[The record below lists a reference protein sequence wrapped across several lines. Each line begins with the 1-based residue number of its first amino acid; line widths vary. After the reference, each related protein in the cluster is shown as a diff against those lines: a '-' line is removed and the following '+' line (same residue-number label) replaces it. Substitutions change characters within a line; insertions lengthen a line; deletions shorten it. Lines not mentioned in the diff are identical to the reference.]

1 MTNYI
6 MTYREAFVKR
16 ANTHQ
21 THFEDLVLLGPDGIA
36 EVKDKI
42 EKFLATSAGQ
52 DVGMN
57 TTTKIDGAPA
67 VICYSKF
74 PGYPDNSICLKSFV
88 ANANNVISTE
98 DEIMS
103 KYSDRPSMAEKLV
116 YCLQLAQLIPE
127 GEAWQGDCLF
137 STDDKKVEEI
147 RGKEYITFQPN
158 KIVYA
163 FSEDNPGYED
173 VKRAE
178 FGIAFHTVYKDD
190 GNGGKTQSFR
200 PETDKVP
207 WPSWAYIMS
216 PALNVN
222 KDKFD
227 IDRIKALYK
236 SFVKGAD
243 ELCADPAYKDLVN
256 NEVFMG
262 YWNTFENAS
271 LADKKE
277 TQLNCETVINDLKEY
292 IAEKQTKEFQKKFT
306 TMKTAK
312 GKMSAIDKWAGDV
325 AEIKEIINYSRETI
339 VHLVEVLNTA
349 AEIKMMMW
357 EGFKT
362 SNQDYSTF
370 YKSRSRGI
378 IDANM
383 EGVAMSDADGNIVK
397 IVDRSEFSSA
407 NRDPDIMAGWEHPQ
421 DKLKES
427 YYSSGWSVDD
437 TEDAL
442 EMIIEFAERHHTVAK
457 LNRTRNKEAIVFID
471 GSDFHCT
478 IALGDCV
485 NLQEN
490 INYAYHIF
498 ISGKKLTSRK
508 DWWGFTIKE
517 FEEDFEAFDS
527 VYHFAETGLKE
538 SKDWR
543 FQFKGTDWG
552 VLNEGESTGIQC
564 LSYEAYWKD
573 KPKYIPELKNRIKNG
588 VPLKVSKI
596 KTGGERIEVV
606 IEPTDELLNTE
617 DNKEFMEKLE
627 VEIRKQVI
635 DAKYIE
641 KPRET
646 QGIGSQDITLKTDFQ
661 EAIQA
666 YLFEKYWLNPLQ
678 KDSDYVGT
686 LFAEDF
692 KNRINWEECN
702 SDFERFKADISS
714 TLTQKGY
721 ASSKTWLSFFIAI
734 AKTGSKKIQELY
746 TEGHKLQGA
755 PTAFARGLHSG
766 IDTEVNDF
774 FSRSLFGKPKDRV
787 NKADILLV
795 FGDNP
800 EQTAREYINACLSAK
815 TVEEYS
821 AVCDKGLAEGKVLG
835 LSLKKGNNE
844 VHAELLATTTSI
856 NKDVFGENAATAVW
870 HYGEANP
877 ENTFVSFKKV
887 CNTPDLVGH
896 ITSDFKFEPF
906 SNDKGEQGVSAAFYI
921 PVNEQ
926 YQKDFSDYMKVNIR
940 SGGDTISVEAA
951 LHGKQANLGK
961 LATVLKEI
969 VGEPQYILTKEMS
982 KYEKTVEKINGYLE
996 LFKKIYESET
1006 PDYFIAQLVSSG
1018 GYPLANK
1025 ESGETK
1031 LITAPIIKIS

>member
-103 KYSDRPSMAEKLV
+103 KYGDRPSMAEKLV
-116 YCLQLAQLIPE
+116 YCLQLAKLIPE

-173 VKRAE
+173 VKNAE

-200 PETDKVP
+200 PETDKVL
-207 WPSWAYIMS
+207 WPNWAYIMS

-227 IDRIKALYK
+227 IDRIKALYQ

-243 ELCADPAYKDLVN
+243 ELCADPAYKDLIN
-256 NEVFMG
+256 NEIFMG

-312 GKMSAIDKWAGDV
+312 GKMGAIDKWAGDV

-339 VHLVEVLNTA
+339 VHLVEVLNAA

-362 SNQDYSTF
+362 SNHDYSTF
-370 YKSRSRGI
+370 YKSRSRGV

-383 EGVAMSDADGNIVK
+383 EGVAMSDAEGNIVK

-407 NRDPDIMAGWEHPQ
+407 NRDPDIMAGWEHPGEN
-421 DKLKES
+421 L
-427 YYSSGWSVDD
+427 
-437 TEDAL
+437 TED
-442 EMIIEFAERHHTVAK
+442 
-457 LNRTRNKEAIVFID
+457 
-471 GSDFHCT
+471 
-478 IALGDCV
+478 
-485 NLQEN
+485 
-490 INYAYHIF
+490 
-498 ISGKKLTSRK
+498 KK
-508 DWWGFTIKE
+508 
-517 FEEDFEAFDS
+517 
-527 VYHFAETGLKE
+527 
-538 SKDWR
+538 WR
-543 FQFKGTDWG
+543 FQFKGTDWD
-552 VLNEGESTGIQC
+552 VLNEANGVVSPNDLAGKK
-564 LSYEAYWKD
+564 S
-573 KPKYIPELKNRIKNG
+573 KYIEPLKARIKSG
-588 VPLKVSKI
+588 KPVVVSKI
-596 KTGGERIEVV
+596 KQGGERFEVL
-606 IEPTDELLNTE
+606 IEPTEELMNAE
-617 DNKEFMEKLE
+617 GADFVEKLNI
-627 VEIRKQVI
+627 EIHKQMA

-641 KPRET
+641 KPRDDVMT
-646 QGIGSQDITLKTDFQ
+646 TNLQ
-661 EAIQA
+661 EATQA

-678 KDSDYVGT
+678 KDVDYINT
-686 LFAEDF
+686 LFSEDYRQSIDW
-692 KNRINWEECN
+692 NVCGVE
-702 SDFERFKADISS
+702 FEKFIEDIKKQTSPK
-714 TLTQKGY
+714 TY
-721 ASSKTWLSFFIAI
+721 AKSGTWLQYFIAI
-734 AKTGSKKIQELY
+734 AKEGSKKIQDLY
-746 TEGHKLQGA
+746 AEGHKLQGA
-755 PTAFARGLHSG
+755 PKAFARGLHSS
-766 IDTEVNDF
+766 IDNEVDTF
-774 FSRSLFGKPKDRV
+774 FSKSLFGKPKDRI

-795 FGDNP
+795 FGPNP
-800 EQTAREYINACLSAK
+800 DQTAKKYIDECLGSK
-815 TVEEYS
+815 TPEDYS
-821 AVCDKGLAEGKVLG
+821 AVCDRYLSSGTVLG
-835 LSLKKGNNE
+835 LSLKKGGKE
-844 VHAELLATTTSI
+844 VHAELLADTKNLIATTTSI
-856 NKDVFGENAATAVW
+856 DDVVFGENAATPIW
-870 HYGEANP
+870 YFGEDN
-877 ENTFVSFKKV
+877 EKNTFKSFKKY
-887 CNTPDLVGH
+887 CRKDH
-896 ITSDFKFEPF
+896 IDNNFKFIPYTYEE
-906 SNDKGEQGVSAAFYI
+906 KGETKQGVTASMYI
-921 PVNEQ
+921 QVNEA
-926 YQKDFSDYMKVNIR
+926 YQDRFSKEIKVNVR
-940 SGGDTISVEAA
+940 STGEGVAVEASK
-951 LHGKQANLGK
+951 GGTQQAQLGK
-961 LATVLKEI
+961 WGEILKEE
-969 VGEPQYILTKEMS
+969 VGESSYSYTKDM
-982 KYEKTVEKINGYLE
+982 KDYEKIETRINALLE
-996 LFKKIYESET
+996 SFKRIYDSPKSDLIIGKCVAST
-1006 PDYFIAQLVSSG
+1006 
-1018 GYPLANK
+1018 GYPLANV
-1025 ESGETK
+1025 ESGKVE
-1031 LITAPIIKIS
+1031 LISAPIIKIS

>member
-1 MTNYI
+1 MMTNYI

-103 KYSDRPSMAEKLV
+103 KYGDRPSMAEKLV

-137 STDDKKVEEI
+137 STDDKKVEVI

-200 PETDKVP
+200 PETDKVL
-207 WPSWAYIMS
+207 WPDWAYIMS

-227 IDRIKALYK
+227 IDRIKALYQ

-312 GKMSAIDKWAGDV
+312 GKMGAIDKWAGDV
-325 AEIKEIINYSRETI
+325 AEIKEIINYSREAI
-339 VHLVEVLNTA
+339 VHLVEVLNAA

-427 YYSSGWSVDD
+427 YYSSSWSVDD

-442 EMIIEFAERHHTVAK
+442 EMIREFAEKHHTVAK
-457 LNRTRNKEAIVFID
+457 LNRTRNKEAIVNID
-471 GSDFHCT
+471 GSDFYCT

-490 INYAYHIF
+490 INYDYHIF
-498 ISGKKLTSRK
+498 ISGKKLSSRK

-543 FQFKGTDWG
+543 FQFKGTDRD
-552 VLNEGESTGIQC
+552 VLNEANGLLSSKDLAGEKS
-564 LSYEAYWKD
+564 
-573 KPKYIPELKNRIKNG
+573 KYIEPLKTRIKSG
-588 VPLKVSKI
+588 KPVVVSKI
-596 KTGGERIEVV
+596 QKSDGERFEIL
-606 IEPTDELLNTE
+606 IEPTEELMNAE
-617 DNKEFMEKLE
+617 GADFVEKLNA
-627 VEIRKQVI
+627 EIHKQMI

-641 KPRET
+641 KPRDDVMT
-646 QGIGSQDITLKTDFQ
+646 TNLQ
-661 EAIQA
+661 EATQA

-678 KDSDYVGT
+678 KDVDYINT
-686 LFAEDF
+686 LFSEEYRQSIDWNVCGVEFEKFIEDI
-692 KNRINWEECN
+692 KKQT
-702 SDFERFKADISS
+702 SPK
-714 TLTQKGY
+714 TY
-721 ASSKTWLSFFIAI
+721 ARSGTWLQYFIAI
-734 AKTGSKKIQELY
+734 AKEGSKKIQDLY
-746 TEGHKLQGA
+746 AEGHKLQGA
-755 PTAFARGLHSG
+755 PKAYARGLYSN
-766 IDTEVNDF
+766 IASDVDTF
-774 FSRSLFGKPKDRV
+774 FSKSLFKKPKDRI

-795 FGDNP
+795 FGPNP
-800 EQTAREYINACLSAK
+800 DQTAKEYIDKCLTSK
-815 TVEEYS
+815 TPEDYS
-821 AVCDKGLAEGKVLG
+821 KVCDEALSNGTVLG
-835 LSLKKGNNE
+835 LSLKKGGKE
-844 VHAELLATTTSI
+844 VHAELLADTKNLIATTTSI
-856 NKDVFGENAATAVW
+856 DDVVFGENAATPIW
-870 HYGEANP
+870 YFGEDN
-877 ENTFVSFKKV
+877 ESNTFKSFKKY
-887 CNTPDLVGH
+887 CRKDH
-896 ITSDFKFEPF
+896 IDDNFKFIPYTYKE
-906 SNDKGEQGVSAAFYI
+906 KGEIKQGVTASMYI
-921 PVNEQ
+921 QVNEA
-926 YQKDFSDYMKVNIR
+926 YQDKFSKEIKVNVR
-940 SGGDTISVEAA
+940 STGEGVAVEASK
-951 LHGKQANLGK
+951 GGTQQAQLGK
-961 LATVLKEI
+961 WGEILKEE
-969 VGEPQYILTKEMS
+969 VGESSYSYTKEMTN
-982 KYEKTVEKINGYLE
+982 Y
-996 LFKKIYESET
+996 KKIETRINALLESFKRIYDSPKSDLIICKCVAST
-1006 PDYFIAQLVSSG
+1006 
-1018 GYPLANK
+1018 GYPLANV
-1025 ESGETK
+1025 ESGKVE
-1031 LITAPIIKIS
+1031 LISAPIIKIS

>member
-103 KYSDRPSMAEKLV
+103 KYGDRPSMAEKLV
-116 YCLQLAQLIPE
+116 YCLQLAKLIPE

-173 VKRAE
+173 VKNAE

-200 PETDKVP
+200 PETDKVL
-207 WPSWAYIMS
+207 WPNWAYIMS

-227 IDRIKALYK
+227 IDRIKALYQ

-243 ELCADPAYKDLVN
+243 ELCADPAYKDLIN
-256 NEVFMG
+256 NEIFMG

-312 GKMSAIDKWAGDV
+312 GKMGAIDKWAGDV

-339 VHLVEVLNTA
+339 VHLVEVLNAA

-370 YKSRSRGI
+370 YKSRSRGV

-383 EGVAMSDADGNIVK
+383 EGVAMSDAEGNIVK

-407 NRDPDIMAGWEHPQ
+407 NRDPDIMAGWEHPG
-421 DKLKES
+421 E
-427 YYSSGWSVDD
+427 
-437 TEDAL
+437 
-442 EMIIEFAERHHTVAK
+442 
-457 LNRTRNKEAIVFID
+457 
-471 GSDFHCT
+471 
-478 IALGDCV
+478 
-485 NLQEN
+485 NL
-490 INYAYHIF
+490 
-498 ISGKKLTSRK
+498 T
-508 DWWGFTIKE
+508 
-517 FEEDFEAFDS
+517 
-527 VYHFAETGLKE
+527 E
-538 SKDWR
+538 SKEWR
-543 FQFKGTDWG
+543 FQFKGTDWD
-552 VLNEGESTGIQC
+552 VLNEGGVGK
-564 LSYEAYWKD
+564 LSIDNLNYK
-573 KPKYIPELKNRIKNG
+573 
-588 VPLKVSKI
+588 
-596 KTGGERIEVV
+596 GGEYIGAFKSFISEGKPLNWATAGTGEIKGSIT
-606 IEPTDELLNTE
+606 IEPSEELLNTE
-617 DNKEFMEKLE
+617 DNAEFADKLKAAILAKEPK
-627 VEIRKQVI
+627 
-635 DAKYIE
+635 AKWIE
-641 KPRET
+641 KPKSSS
-646 QGIGSQDITLKTDFQ
+646 GIGSQDVTINTDFQ
-661 EAIQA
+661 EAIQG
-666 YLFEKYWLNPLQ
+666 YLFEHYWESPLQ
-678 KDSDYVGT
+678 TDSDYVDT
-686 LFAEDF
+686 LFSEDF
-692 KNRINWEECN
+692 KNRINWEICTA
-702 SDFERFKADISS
+702 DFDKFKSDIST

-721 ASSKTWLSFFIAI
+721 ASSNSWLSYFIAI
-734 AKTGSKKIQELY
+734 AKTGSAKIQALY
-746 TEGHKLQGA
+746 KEGHKLQGT
-755 PTAFARGLHSG
+755 PKAFARGLHSS
-766 IDTEVNDF
+766 IDAEVNAF
-774 FSRSLFGKPKDRV
+774 FANSLFEKPKDRT

-795 FGDNP
+795 FGPNP
-800 EQTAREYINACLSAK
+800 EHTAKEYIDRCLKAA
-815 TVEEYS
+815 TPEDYS
-821 AVCDKGLAEGKVLG
+821 AICDEALSNGTVLG
-835 LSLKKGNNE
+835 LSLKKGKNE

-856 NKDVFGENAATAVW
+856 NKEVFGEDAATAVMY
-870 HYGEANP
+870 YGEEDP
-877 ENTFVSFKKV
+877 RNTFTSFRKT
-887 CNTPDLVGH
+887 CNTPELMYH
-896 ITSDFKFEPF
+896 IENFKFVPYMSKE
-906 SNDKGEQGVSAAFYI
+906 DQEGLTAQIYL
-921 PVNEQ
+921 PVNEA
-926 YQKDFSDYMKVNIR
+926 YHDEFSNCIKIGIR
-940 SGGDTISVEAA
+940 TNDREKGAVTVEAYKNGA
-951 LHGKQANLGK
+951 KAGLGK
-961 LATVLKEI
+961 WPTVMQEELGVSMPSKSR
-969 VGEPQYILTKEMS
+969 PDMS
-982 KYEKTVEKINGYLE
+982 NYERCVEKINIYLDW
-996 LFKKIYESET
+996 FKMVYDSGKA
-1006 PDYFIAQLVSSG
+1006 DYLIGKFVSSG

>member
-1 MTNYI
+1 

-103 KYSDRPSMAEKLV
+103 KYGDRPSMAEKLV
-116 YCLQLAQLIPE
+116 YCLQLAKLIPE

-137 STDDKKVEEI
+137 SPDDKKVEEI

-173 VKRAE
+173 VKNAE

-200 PETDKVP
+200 PEIDKVL
-207 WPSWAYIMS
+207 WPNWAYIMS

-227 IDRIKALYK
+227 IDRIKALYQ

-243 ELCADPAYKDLVN
+243 ELCADPAYKDLIN
-256 NEVFMG
+256 NEIFMG

-312 GKMSAIDKWAGDV
+312 GKMGAIDKWAGDV

-339 VHLVEVLNTA
+339 IHLVEVLNAA

-362 SNQDYSTF
+362 SNHDYSTF
-370 YKSRSRGI
+370 YKSRTRGV

-383 EGVAMSDADGNIVK
+383 EGVAMSDAEGNIVK

-407 NRDPDIMAGWEHPQ
+407 NRDPDIMAGWEHPG
-421 DKLKES
+421 E
-427 YYSSGWSVDD
+427 
-437 TEDAL
+437 
-442 EMIIEFAERHHTVAK
+442 
-457 LNRTRNKEAIVFID
+457 
-471 GSDFHCT
+471 
-478 IALGDCV
+478 
-485 NLQEN
+485 NL
-490 INYAYHIF
+490 
-498 ISGKKLTSRK
+498 T
-508 DWWGFTIKE
+508 
-517 FEEDFEAFDS
+517 
-527 VYHFAETGLKE
+527 E
-538 SKDWR
+538 SKDWH
-543 FQFKGTDWG
+543 FQFKGTDWD
-552 VLNEGESTGIQC
+552 VLNEGGVGK
-564 LSYEAYWKD
+564 LSIDNLNYK
-573 KPKYIPELKNRIKNG
+573 
-588 VPLKVSKI
+588 
-596 KTGGERIEVV
+596 GGEYIGAFKSFISEGKPLNWATSGTGEIKGSIT
-606 IEPTDELLNTE
+606 IEPSEELLNTE
-617 DNKEFMEKLE
+617 DNAEFADKLKAAILAKEPK
-627 VEIRKQVI
+627 
-635 DAKYIE
+635 AKWIE
-641 KPRET
+641 KPKSSS
-646 QGIGSQDITLKTDFQ
+646 GIGSQDVTINTDFQ
-661 EAIQA
+661 EAIQG
-666 YLFEKYWLNPLQ
+666 YLFEHYWESPLQ
-678 KDSDYVGT
+678 TDSDYVDT
-686 LFAEDF
+686 LFSEDF
-692 KNRINWEECN
+692 KNRINWKICTA
-702 SDFERFKADISS
+702 DFDKFKSDIST

-721 ASSKTWLSFFIAI
+721 ASSNSWLSYFIAI
-734 AKTGSKKIQELY
+734 AKTGSAKIQALY
-746 TEGHKLQGA
+746 KEGHKLQGT
-755 PTAFARGLHSG
+755 PKAFARGLHSS
-766 IDTEVNDF
+766 IDAEVNAF
-774 FSRSLFGKPKDRV
+774 FANSLFEKPKDRT

-795 FGDNP
+795 FGPNP
-800 EQTAREYINACLSAK
+800 EHTAKEYIDRCLKAA
-815 TVEEYS
+815 TPEDYS
-821 AVCDKGLAEGKVLG
+821 AICDEALSNGTVLG
-835 LSLKKGNNE
+835 LSLKKGKNE

-856 NKDVFGENAATAVW
+856 NKEVFGEDAATAVMY
-870 HYGEANP
+870 YGEEDP
-877 ENTFVSFKKV
+877 RNTFTSFRKT
-887 CNTPDLVGH
+887 CNTPELMYH
-896 ITSDFKFEPF
+896 IENFKFVPYMSKE
-906 SNDKGEQGVSAAFYI
+906 DQEGLTAQIYL
-921 PVNEQ
+921 PVNEA
-926 YQKDFSDYMKVNIR
+926 YHDEFSNCIKIGIR
-940 SGGDTISVEAA
+940 TNDREKGAVTVEAYKNGA
-951 LHGKQANLGK
+951 KAGLGK
-961 LATVLKEI
+961 WPTVMQEELGVSMPSKSR
-969 VGEPQYILTKEMS
+969 PDMS
-982 KYEKTVEKINGYLE
+982 NYERCVEKINIYLDW
-996 LFKKIYESET
+996 FKMVYDSGKA
-1006 PDYFIAQLVSSG
+1006 DYLIGKFVSSG

>member
-1 MTNYI
+1 

-36 EVKDKI
+36 EIKDKI

-103 KYSDRPSMAEKLV
+103 KYGDRPSMAEKLV
-116 YCLQLAQLIPE
+116 YCLQLAKLIPE

-173 VKRAE
+173 VKNAE

-190 GNGGKTQSFR
+190 GHGGKTQSFR
-200 PETDKVP
+200 PEIDKVL
-207 WPSWAYIMS
+207 WPNWVYIMS

-227 IDRIKALYK
+227 IDRIKALYQ

-243 ELCADPAYKDLVN
+243 ELCADPAYKDLIN
-256 NEVFMG
+256 NEIFMG

-312 GKMSAIDKWAGDV
+312 GKMGAIDKWAGDV

-339 VHLVEVLNTA
+339 VHLVEVLNAA

-362 SNQDYSTF
+362 SNHDYSTF
-370 YKSRSRGI
+370 YKSRTRGV

-383 EGVAMSDADGNIVK
+383 EGVAMSDAEGNIVK

-407 NRDPDIMAGWEHPQ
+407 NRDPDIMAGWEHPG
-421 DKLKES
+421 E
-427 YYSSGWSVDD
+427 
-437 TEDAL
+437 
-442 EMIIEFAERHHTVAK
+442 
-457 LNRTRNKEAIVFID
+457 
-471 GSDFHCT
+471 
-478 IALGDCV
+478 
-485 NLQEN
+485 NL
-490 INYAYHIF
+490 
-498 ISGKKLTSRK
+498 T
-508 DWWGFTIKE
+508 
-517 FEEDFEAFDS
+517 
-527 VYHFAETGLKE
+527 E
-538 SKDWR
+538 SKEWR
-543 FQFKGTDWG
+543 FQFKGTDWD
-552 VLNEGESTGIQC
+552 VLNEGGVGK
-564 LSYEAYWKD
+564 LSIDNLNYK
-573 KPKYIPELKNRIKNG
+573 
-588 VPLKVSKI
+588 
-596 KTGGERIEVV
+596 GGEYIGAFKSFISEGKPLNWATSGTGEIKGSIT
-606 IEPTDELLNTE
+606 IEPSEELLNTE
-617 DNKEFMEKLE
+617 DNAEFADKLKAAILAKEPK
-627 VEIRKQVI
+627 
-635 DAKYIE
+635 AKWIE
-641 KPRET
+641 KPKSSS
-646 QGIGSQDITLKTDFQ
+646 GIGSQDVTINTDFQ
-661 EAIQA
+661 EAIQG
-666 YLFEKYWLNPLQ
+666 YLFEHYWESPLQ
-678 KDSDYVGT
+678 TDSDYVDT
-686 LFAEDF
+686 LFSEDF
-692 KNRINWEECN
+692 KNRINWEICTA
-702 SDFERFKADISS
+702 DFDKFKSDIST

-721 ASSKTWLSFFIAI
+721 ASSNSWLSYFIAI
-734 AKTGSKKIQELY
+734 AKTGSAKIQALY
-746 TEGHKLQGA
+746 KEGHKLQGA
-755 PTAFARGLHSG
+755 PKAFARGLHSS
-766 IDTEVNDF
+766 IDAEVNAF
-774 FSRSLFGKPKDRV
+774 FANSLFEKPKDRT

-795 FGDNP
+795 FGPNP
-800 EQTAREYINACLSAK
+800 EHTAKEYIDRCLQAS
-815 TVEEYS
+815 TPEDYS
-821 AVCDKGLAEGKVLG
+821 AICDEALSNGTVLG
-835 LSLKKGNNE
+835 LSLKKGKNE

-856 NKDVFGENAATAVW
+856 NKEVFGEDAATAVMY
-870 HYGEANP
+870 YGEEDP
-877 ENTFVSFKKV
+877 RNTFTSFRKT
-887 CNTPDLVGH
+887 CNTPELMYH
-896 ITSDFKFEPF
+896 IENFKFVPYMSKE
-906 SNDKGEQGVSAAFYI
+906 DQEGLTAQIYL
-921 PVNEQ
+921 PVNEA
-926 YQKDFSDYMKVNIR
+926 YHDEFSNCIKIGIR
-940 SGGDTISVEAA
+940 TNDREKGAVTVEAYKNGA
-951 LHGKQANLGK
+951 KAGLGK
-961 LATVLKEI
+961 WPTVMQEELGVSMPSKSR
-969 VGEPQYILTKEMS
+969 PDMS
-982 KYEKTVEKINGYLE
+982 NYERCVEKINIYLDW
-996 LFKKIYESET
+996 FKMVYDSGKA
-1006 PDYFIAQLVSSG
+1006 DYLIGKFVSSG

>member
-1 MTNYI
+1 

-103 KYSDRPSMAEKLV
+103 KYGDRPSMAEKLV
-116 YCLQLAQLIPE
+116 YCLQLAKLIPE

-173 VKRAE
+173 VKNAE

-200 PETDKVP
+200 PETDKVL
-207 WPSWAYIMS
+207 WPNWAYIMS

-227 IDRIKALYK
+227 IDRIKALYQ

-243 ELCADPAYKDLVN
+243 ELCADPAYKDLIN
-256 NEVFMG
+256 NEIFMG

-312 GKMSAIDKWAGDV
+312 GKMGAIDKWAGDV

-339 VHLVEVLNTA
+339 VHLVEVLNAA

-362 SNQDYSTF
+362 SNHDYSTF
-370 YKSRSRGI
+370 YKSRSRGV

-383 EGVAMSDADGNIVK
+383 EGVAMSDAEGNIVK

-407 NRDPDIMAGWEHPQ
+407 NRDPDIMAGWEHP
-421 DKLKES
+421 
-427 YYSSGWSVDD
+427 G
-437 TEDAL
+437 
-442 EMIIEFAERHHTVAK
+442 
-457 LNRTRNKEAIVFID
+457 
-471 GSDFHCT
+471 
-478 IALGDCV
+478 
-485 NLQEN
+485 EN
-490 INYAYHIF
+490 I
-498 ISGKKLTSRK
+498 
-508 DWWGFTIKE
+508 
-517 FEEDFEAFDS
+517 
-527 VYHFAETGLKE
+527 KE

-543 FQFKGTDWG
+543 FQFKGTDWD
-552 VLNEGESTGIQC
+552 VLNESIDYKPEGIQYC
-564 LSYEAYWKD
+564 SYKD
-573 KPKYIPELKNRIKNG
+573 YKGEKTEYIPEFKERIKDG
-588 VPLKVSKI
+588 TPLWVAETKDGARADEI
-596 KTGGERIEVV
+596 V
-606 IEPTDELLNTE
+606 IEDKSIAEIEDDTE
-617 DNKEFMEKLE
+617 FVDAFEAY
-627 VEIRKQVI
+627 IRSKKPKGNWVL
-635 DAKYIE
+635 

-646 QGIGSQDITLKTDFQ
+646 NNMGEKDIKLLPNFQ
-661 EAIQA
+661 EAIQG
-666 YLFEKYWLNPLQ
+666 YLFEHYWLNPLQ
-678 KDSDYVGT
+678 NDSDYINT
-686 LFAEDF
+686 LFSEEF
-692 KNRINWEECN
+692 KNRINWDVCA
-702 SDFERFKADISS
+702 SDFDKFKNDIA
-714 TLTQKGY
+714 TTQITKGGY
-721 ASSKTWLSFFIAI
+721 ATGKAGTWLKYFIAL
-734 AKTGSKKIQELY
+734 AKQGSAKIQALY
-746 TEGHKLQGA
+746 KEGHKLQGA
-755 PTAFARGLHSG
+755 PRAFARGLHCN
-766 IDTEVNDF
+766 IDRKVDAF
-774 FSRSLFGKPKDRV
+774 FSEALFGKPKDRT

-795 FGDNP
+795 FGPDP
-800 EQTAREYINACLSAK
+800 EKTAEEYIDKCLEASR
-815 TVEEYS
+815 TGTPEDYS
-821 AVCDKGLAEGKVLG
+821 EVCDIGLSNGTVLG
-835 LSLKKGNNE
+835 LSLKKGSDV
-844 VHAELLATTTSI
+844 VHADLLATTTSI
-856 NKDVFGENAATAVW
+856 NKDVFGEDAATAIW
-870 HYGEANP
+870 YYGEGNP
-877 ENTFVSFKKV
+877 ENTFYSFKKV
-887 CNTPDLVGH
+887 CETPELMDH

-906 SNDKGEQGVSAAFYI
+906 TYTDSKGEHQGVTASMYI
-921 PVNEQ
+921 PVNPQHSE
-926 YQKDFSDYMKVNIR
+926 DFGKEVKLNIR
-940 SGGDTISVEAA
+940 SGGESLSIEAQVI
-951 LHGKQANLGK
+951 GKQAQLGK
-961 LATVLKEI
+961 WATVIKEEMGDPVYNTKGMDKYTKI
-969 VGEPQYILTKEMS
+969 VTQ
-982 KYEKTVEKINGYLE
+982 INAYLE
-996 LFKKIYESET
+996 LFKKVYENPKS
-1006 PDYFIAQLVSSG
+1006 DLLFAKFASST
-1018 GYPLANK
+1018 GYPLANV
-1025 ESGETK
+1025 ESGETR

>member
-1 MTNYI
+1 

-103 KYSDRPSMAEKLV
+103 KYGDRPSMAEKLV
-116 YCLQLAQLIPE
+116 YCLQLAKLIPE

-173 VKRAE
+173 VKNAE

-200 PETDKVP
+200 PETDKVL
-207 WPSWAYIMS
+207 WPNWAYIMS

-227 IDRIKALYK
+227 IDRIKALYQ

-243 ELCADPAYKDLVN
+243 ELCADPAYKDLIN
-256 NEVFMG
+256 NEIFMG

-312 GKMSAIDKWAGDV
+312 GKMGAIDKWAGDV

-339 VHLVEVLNTA
+339 VHLVEVLNAA

-362 SNQDYSTF
+362 SNHDYSTF
-370 YKSRSRGI
+370 YKSRSRGV

-383 EGVAMSDADGNIVK
+383 EGVAMSDAEGNIVK

-407 NRDPDIMAGWEHPQ
+407 NRDPDIMAGWEHPGEN
-421 DKLKES
+421 L
-427 YYSSGWSVDD
+427 
-437 TEDAL
+437 TED
-442 EMIIEFAERHHTVAK
+442 
-457 LNRTRNKEAIVFID
+457 
-471 GSDFHCT
+471 
-478 IALGDCV
+478 
-485 NLQEN
+485 
-490 INYAYHIF
+490 
-498 ISGKKLTSRK
+498 KK
-508 DWWGFTIKE
+508 
-517 FEEDFEAFDS
+517 
-527 VYHFAETGLKE
+527 
-538 SKDWR
+538 WR
-543 FQFKGTDWG
+543 FQFKGTDWD
-552 VLNEGESTGIQC
+552 VLNEGGVGK
-564 LSYEAYWKD
+564 LSIDNLNYK
-573 KPKYIPELKNRIKNG
+573 
-588 VPLKVSKI
+588 
-596 KTGGERIEVV
+596 GGEYIGAFKSFISEGKPLNWATAGTGEIKGSIT
-606 IEPTDELLNTE
+606 IEPSEELLNTE
-617 DNKEFMEKLE
+617 DNAEFADKLKAAILAKEPK
-627 VEIRKQVI
+627 
-635 DAKYIE
+635 AKWIE
-641 KPRET
+641 KPKSSS
-646 QGIGSQDITLKTDFQ
+646 GIGSQDVTINTDFQ
-661 EAIQA
+661 EAIQG
-666 YLFEKYWLNPLQ
+666 YLFEHYWESPLQ
-678 KDSDYVGT
+678 TDSDYVDT
-686 LFAEDF
+686 LFSEDF
-692 KNRINWEECN
+692 KNRINWEICTA
-702 SDFERFKADISS
+702 DFDKFKSDIST

-721 ASSKTWLSFFIAI
+721 ASSNSWLSYFIAI
-734 AKTGSKKIQELY
+734 AKTGSAKIQALY
-746 TEGHKLQGA
+746 KEGHKLQGT
-755 PTAFARGLHSG
+755 PKAFARGLHSS
-766 IDTEVNDF
+766 IDAEVNAF
-774 FSRSLFGKPKDRV
+774 FANSLFEKPKDRT

-795 FGDNP
+795 FGPNP
-800 EQTAREYINACLSAK
+800 EHTAKEYIDRCLKAS
-815 TVEEYS
+815 TPEDYS
-821 AVCDKGLAEGKVLG
+821 AICDEALSNGTVLG
-835 LSLKKGNNE
+835 LSLKKGKNE

-856 NKDVFGENAATAVW
+856 NKEVFGEDAATAVMY
-870 HYGEANP
+870 YGEEDP
-877 ENTFVSFKKV
+877 RNTFTSFRKT
-887 CNTPDLVGH
+887 CNTPELMYH
-896 ITSDFKFEPF
+896 IENFKFVPYMSKE
-906 SNDKGEQGVSAAFYI
+906 DQEGLTAQIYL
-921 PVNEQ
+921 PVNEA
-926 YQKDFSDYMKVNIR
+926 YHDEFSNCIKIGIR
-940 SGGDTISVEAA
+940 TNDREKGAVTVEAYKNGA
-951 LHGKQANLGK
+951 KAGLGK
-961 LATVLKEI
+961 WPTVMQEELGVSMPSKSR
-969 VGEPQYILTKEMS
+969 PDMS
-982 KYEKTVEKINGYLE
+982 NYERCVEKINIYLDW
-996 LFKKIYESET
+996 FKMVYDSGKA
-1006 PDYFIAQLVSSG
+1006 DYLIGKFVSSG

>member
-1 MTNYI
+1 

-103 KYSDRPSMAEKLV
+103 KYGDRPSMAEKLV
-116 YCLQLAQLIPE
+116 YCLQLAKLIPE

-173 VKRAE
+173 VKNAE

-200 PETDKVP
+200 PETDKVL
-207 WPSWAYIMS
+207 WPNWAYIMS

-227 IDRIKALYK
+227 IDRIKALYQ

-243 ELCADPAYKDLVN
+243 ELCADPAYKDLIN
-256 NEVFMG
+256 NEIFMG

-312 GKMSAIDKWAGDV
+312 GKMGAIDKWAGDV

-339 VHLVEVLNTA
+339 VHLVEVLNAA

-370 YKSRSRGI
+370 YKSRSRGV

-383 EGVAMSDADGNIVK
+383 EGVAMSDAEGNIVK

-407 NRDPDIMAGWEHPQ
+407 NRDPDIMAGWEHPG
-421 DKLKES
+421 E
-427 YYSSGWSVDD
+427 
-437 TEDAL
+437 
-442 EMIIEFAERHHTVAK
+442 
-457 LNRTRNKEAIVFID
+457 
-471 GSDFHCT
+471 
-478 IALGDCV
+478 
-485 NLQEN
+485 NL
-490 INYAYHIF
+490 
-498 ISGKKLTSRK
+498 T
-508 DWWGFTIKE
+508 
-517 FEEDFEAFDS
+517 
-527 VYHFAETGLKE
+527 E
-538 SKDWR
+538 SKEWR
-543 FQFKGTDWG
+543 FQFKGTDWD
-552 VLNEGESTGIQC
+552 VLNEGGVGK
-564 LSYEAYWKD
+564 LSIDNLNYK
-573 KPKYIPELKNRIKNG
+573 
-588 VPLKVSKI
+588 
-596 KTGGERIEVV
+596 GGEYIGAFKSFISEGKPLNWATAGTGEIKGSIT
-606 IEPTDELLNTE
+606 IEPSEELLNTE
-617 DNKEFMEKLE
+617 DNAEFADKLKAAILAKEPK
-627 VEIRKQVI
+627 
-635 DAKYIE
+635 AKWIE
-641 KPRET
+641 KPKSSS
-646 QGIGSQDITLKTDFQ
+646 GIGSQDVTINTDFQ
-661 EAIQA
+661 EAIQG
-666 YLFEKYWLNPLQ
+666 YLFEHYWESPLQ
-678 KDSDYVGT
+678 TDSDYVDT
-686 LFAEDF
+686 LFSEDF
-692 KNRINWEECN
+692 KNRINWEICTA
-702 SDFERFKADISS
+702 DFDKFKSDIST

-721 ASSKTWLSFFIAI
+721 ASSNSWLSYFIAI
-734 AKTGSKKIQELY
+734 AKTGSAKIQALY
-746 TEGHKLQGA
+746 KEGHKLQGT
-755 PTAFARGLHSG
+755 PKAFARGLHSS
-766 IDTEVNDF
+766 IDAEVNAF
-774 FSRSLFGKPKDRV
+774 FANSLFEKPKDRT

-795 FGDNP
+795 FGPNP
-800 EQTAREYINACLSAK
+800 EHTAKEYIDRCLKAA
-815 TVEEYS
+815 TPEDYS
-821 AVCDKGLAEGKVLG
+821 AICDEALSNGTVLG
-835 LSLKKGNNE
+835 LSLKKGKNE

-856 NKDVFGENAATAVW
+856 NKEVFGEDAATAVMY
-870 HYGEANP
+870 YGEEDP
-877 ENTFVSFKKV
+877 RNTFTSFRKT
-887 CNTPDLVGH
+887 CNTPELMYH
-896 ITSDFKFEPF
+896 IENFKFVPYMSKE
-906 SNDKGEQGVSAAFYI
+906 DQEGLTAQIYL
-921 PVNEQ
+921 PVNEA
-926 YQKDFSDYMKVNIR
+926 YHDEFSNCIKIGIR
-940 SGGDTISVEAA
+940 TNDREKGAVTVEAYKNGA
-951 LHGKQANLGK
+951 KAGLGK
-961 LATVLKEI
+961 WPTVMQEELGVSMPSKSR
-969 VGEPQYILTKEMS
+969 PDMS
-982 KYEKTVEKINGYLE
+982 NYERCVEKINIYLDW
-996 LFKKIYESET
+996 FKMVYDSGKA
-1006 PDYFIAQLVSSG
+1006 DYLIGKFVSSG

>member
-1 MTNYI
+1 MTKYI

-103 KYSDRPSMAEKLV
+103 KYGDRPSMAEKLV
-116 YCLQLAQLIPE
+116 YCLQLAKLIPE

-227 IDRIKALYK
+227 IERIKALYE

-243 ELCADPAYKDLVN
+243 ELCADPAYKDLIN

-292 IAEKQTKEFQKKFT
+292 VAEKQTKEFQKKFT

-312 GKMSAIDKWAGDV
+312 GKMGAIDKWAGDV

-339 VHLVEVLNTA
+339 VHLVEVLNAA

-362 SNQDYSTF
+362 SNHDYSTF

-407 NRDPDIMAGWEHPQ
+407 NRDPDIMAGWEHP
-421 DKLKES
+421 
-427 YYSSGWSVDD
+427 G
-437 TEDAL
+437 
-442 EMIIEFAERHHTVAK
+442 
-457 LNRTRNKEAIVFID
+457 
-471 GSDFHCT
+471 
-478 IALGDCV
+478 
-485 NLQEN
+485 EN
-490 INYAYHIF
+490 IKE
-498 ISGKKLTSRK
+498 GK
-508 DWWGFTIKE
+508 E
-517 FEEDFEAFDS
+517 
-527 VYHFAETGLKE
+527 
-538 SKDWR
+538 WR
-543 FQFKGTDWG
+543 FQFKGTDWD
-552 VLNEGESTGIQC
+552 VLNEGTDYKPAGVDYASIQD
-564 LSYEAYWKD
+564 YKD
-573 KPKYIPELKNRIKNG
+573 KKHYTPTLRQMVADGKSFWVAKTKAGSDADEITIDDKEIANIPDDNEFLDNFEKCILAKKPNG
-588 VPLKVSKI
+588 KWIL
-596 KTGGERIEVV
+596 
-606 IEPTDELLNTE
+606 
-617 DNKEFMEKLE
+617 
-627 VEIRKQVI
+627 
-635 DAKYIE
+635 
-641 KPRET
+641 KPRDPNGE
-646 QGIGSQDITLKTDFQ
+646 GSQDIKLLPDFQ
-661 EAIQA
+661 EAIQG
-666 YLFEKYWLNPLQ
+666 YLFETYWLNPLQ
-678 KDSDYVGT
+678 KDAEYVDT
-686 LFAEDF
+686 LFSEDF
-692 KNRINWEECN
+692 KNRVNWEKCAT
-702 SDFERFKADISS
+702 DYDTFKSNISS
-714 TLTQKGY
+714 TLTNKGY
-721 ASSKTWLSFFIAI
+721 ASSGSWLKYFIAI
-734 AKTGSKKIQELY
+734 AKEGSSKIQALY
-746 TEGHKLQGA
+746 NEGYKLKGA
-755 PTAFARGLHSG
+755 PKAFARGLHSN
-766 IDTEVNDF
+766 IDNEVEAF
-774 FSRSLFGKPKDRV
+774 FSKALFEKPKDRT

-795 FGDNP
+795 FSDNP
-800 EQTAREYINACLSAK
+800 EATAK
-815 TVEEYS
+815 TYIDSCLNAKTPEEYS
-821 AVCDKGLAEGKVLG
+821 KVCDEALSNGTVLG
-835 LSLKKGNNE
+835 LSLKKGVNNI
-844 VHAELLATTTSI
+844 HAELLAATTSI
-856 NKDVFGENAATAVW
+856 NKDVFGDNAATAVW
-870 HYGEANP
+870 YYGEANP
-877 ENTFVSFKKV
+877 ENTFMSFKKV
-887 CNTPDLVGH
+887 CETPEFRSH
-896 ITSDFKFEPF
+896 ITSDFKFEPYI
-906 SNDKGEQGVSAAFYI
+906 NEKTGEQGVSAAYYI
-921 PVNEQ
+921 PVNEPHFDEFGEMI
-926 YQKDFSDYMKVNIR
+926 KLNIR
-940 SGGDTISVEAA
+940 SGGESLAIEASKYGGTVNA
-951 LHGKQANLGK
+951 QLGK
-961 LATVLKEI
+961 WATVIQEEMGKP
-969 VGEPQYILTKEMS
+969 VYNTKGMD
-982 KYEKTVEKINGYLE
+982 KYNKTITQINAYLE
-996 LFKKIYESET
+996 LFKKVYDNPKS
-1006 PDYFIAQLVSSG
+1006 DLLIAKFASSA

>member
-1 MTNYI
+1 

-36 EVKDKI
+36 EIKDKI

-103 KYSDRPSMAEKLV
+103 KYGDRPSMAEKLV
-116 YCLQLAQLIPE
+116 YCLQLAKLIPE

-173 VKRAE
+173 VKNAE

-200 PETDKVP
+200 PEIDKVL
-207 WPSWAYIMS
+207 WPNWAYIMS

-227 IDRIKALYK
+227 IDRIKALYQ

-243 ELCADPAYKDLVN
+243 ELCADPAYKDLIN
-256 NEVFMG
+256 NEIFMG

-312 GKMSAIDKWAGDV
+312 GKMGAIDKWAGDV

-339 VHLVEVLNTA
+339 VHLVEVLNAA
-349 AEIKMMMW
+349 AEIKMTMW

-362 SNQDYSTF
+362 SNHDYSTF
-370 YKSRSRGI
+370 YKSRTHGV

-383 EGVAMSDADGNIVK
+383 EGVAMSDAEGNIVK

-407 NRDPDIMAGWEHPQ
+407 NRDPDIMAGWEHP
-421 DKLKES
+421 
-427 YYSSGWSVDD
+427 G
-437 TEDAL
+437 
-442 EMIIEFAERHHTVAK
+442 
-457 LNRTRNKEAIVFID
+457 
-471 GSDFHCT
+471 
-478 IALGDCV
+478 
-485 NLQEN
+485 EN
-490 INYAYHIF
+490 I
-498 ISGKKLTSRK
+498 
-508 DWWGFTIKE
+508 
-517 FEEDFEAFDS
+517 
-527 VYHFAETGLKE
+527 KE

-543 FQFKGTDWG
+543 FQFKGIDWD
-552 VLNEGESTGIQC
+552 VLNEGGVGK
-564 LSYEAYWKD
+564 LSIDNLNYK
-573 KPKYIPELKNRIKNG
+573 
-588 VPLKVSKI
+588 
-596 KTGGERIEVV
+596 GGEYIGAFKSFISEGKPLNWATAGTGEIKGSIT
-606 IEPTDELLNTE
+606 IEPSEELLNTE
-617 DNKEFMEKLE
+617 DNAEFADKLKAAILAKEPK
-627 VEIRKQVI
+627 
-635 DAKYIE
+635 AKWIE
-641 KPRET
+641 KPKSSS
-646 QGIGSQDITLKTDFQ
+646 GIGSQDVTINTDFQ
-661 EAIQA
+661 EAIQG
-666 YLFEKYWLNPLQ
+666 YLFEHYWESPLQ
-678 KDSDYVGT
+678 TDSDYVDT
-686 LFAEDF
+686 LFSEDF
-692 KNRINWEECN
+692 KNRINWEICTA
-702 SDFERFKADISS
+702 DFEKFKSDIST

-721 ASSKTWLSFFIAI
+721 ASSNSWLSYFIAI
-734 AKTGSKKIQELY
+734 AKTGSAKIQALY
-746 TEGHKLQGA
+746 KEGHKLQGT
-755 PTAFARGLHSG
+755 PKAFARGLHSS
-766 IDTEVNDF
+766 IDAEVNAF
-774 FSRSLFGKPKDRV
+774 FANSLFEKPKDRT

-795 FGDNP
+795 FGPNP
-800 EQTAREYINACLSAK
+800 EHTAKEYIDRCLKAS
-815 TVEEYS
+815 TPEDYS
-821 AVCDKGLAEGKVLG
+821 AICDEALSNGTVLG
-835 LSLKKGNNE
+835 LSLKKGKNE

-856 NKDVFGENAATAVW
+856 NKEVFGEDAATAVMY
-870 HYGEANP
+870 YGEEDP
-877 ENTFVSFKKV
+877 RNTFTSFRKT
-887 CNTPDLVGH
+887 CNTPELMYH
-896 ITSDFKFEPF
+896 IENFKFVPYMSKE
-906 SNDKGEQGVSAAFYI
+906 DQEGLTAQIYL
-921 PVNEQ
+921 PVNEA
-926 YQKDFSDYMKVNIR
+926 YHDEFSNCIKIGIR
-940 SGGDTISVEAA
+940 TNDREKGAVTVEAYKNGA
-951 LHGKQANLGK
+951 KAGLGK
-961 LATVLKEI
+961 WPTVMQEELGVSMPSKSR
-969 VGEPQYILTKEMS
+969 PDMS
-982 KYEKTVEKINGYLE
+982 NYERCVEKINIYLDW
-996 LFKKIYESET
+996 FKMVYDSGKA
-1006 PDYFIAQLVSSG
+1006 DYLIGKFVSSG

>member
-1 MTNYI
+1 

-103 KYSDRPSMAEKLV
+103 KYGDRPSMAEKLV
-116 YCLQLAQLIPE
+116 YCLQLAKLIPE

-173 VKRAE
+173 VKNAE

-200 PETDKVP
+200 PETDKVL
-207 WPSWAYIMS
+207 WPNWAYIMS

-227 IDRIKALYK
+227 IDRIKALYQ

-243 ELCADPAYKDLVN
+243 ELCADPAYKDLIN
-256 NEVFMG
+256 NEIFMG

-312 GKMSAIDKWAGDV
+312 GKMGAIDKWAGDV

-339 VHLVEVLNTA
+339 VHLVEVLNAA

-362 SNQDYSTF
+362 SNHDYSTF
-370 YKSRSRGI
+370 YKSRSRGV

-383 EGVAMSDADGNIVK
+383 EGVAMSDAEGNIVK

-407 NRDPDIMAGWEHPQ
+407 NRDPDIMAGWEHPG
-421 DKLKES
+421 E
-427 YYSSGWSVDD
+427 
-437 TEDAL
+437 
-442 EMIIEFAERHHTVAK
+442 
-457 LNRTRNKEAIVFID
+457 
-471 GSDFHCT
+471 
-478 IALGDCV
+478 
-485 NLQEN
+485 NL
-490 INYAYHIF
+490 
-498 ISGKKLTSRK
+498 T
-508 DWWGFTIKE
+508 
-517 FEEDFEAFDS
+517 
-527 VYHFAETGLKE
+527 E
-538 SKDWR
+538 SKNWR
-543 FQFKGTDWG
+543 FQFKGTDWD
-552 VLNEGESTGIQC
+552 VLNEDQVGRMKITSLATYGNGKYIEPLKQLIKDGKAVLASPVDQNPRYTEINIAPDDEILDIEDNDEFVAAFEAKVLQQAPDSKYIQKPRESTG
-564 LSYEAYWKD
+564 E
-573 KPKYIPELKNRIKNG
+573 
-588 VPLKVSKI
+588 
-596 KTGGERIEVV
+596 
-606 IEPTDELLNTE
+606 
-617 DNKEFMEKLE
+617 
-627 VEIRKQVI
+627 
-635 DAKYIE
+635 
-641 KPRET
+641 
-646 QGIGSQDITLKTDFQ
+646 GSQDIRIVTDLQ
-661 EAIQA
+661 EAIQG

-678 KDSDYVGT
+678 NDSDYINT
-686 LFAEDF
+686 LFSEDF
-692 KNRINWEECN
+692 KNRINWETCN
-702 SDFERFKADISS
+702 SDFEKFKNDIS
-714 TLTQKGY
+714 TTQITKGGY
-721 ASSKTWLSFFIAI
+721 ATGKAGTWLKYFIAI
-734 AKTGSKKIQELY
+734 AKQGSAKIQALY
-746 TEGHKLQGA
+746 KEGHKLQGA
-755 PTAFARGLHSG
+755 PKAFARGLHSN
-766 IDTEVNDF
+766 IDGEVKKF
-774 FSRSLFGKPKDRV
+774 FAENIQGLPKDRV

-795 FGDNP
+795 FGPNP
-800 EQTAREYINACLSAK
+800 EQTAANYINECLKAAE
-815 TVEEYS
+815 TGTIEDYCR
-821 AVCDKGLAEGKVLG
+821 VCDEALSNGTVLG
-835 LSLKKGNNE
+835 LSLKKGKDD
-844 VHAELLATTTSI
+844 VHAELLAVTTSI
-856 NKDVFGENAATAVW
+856 NKDVFGEDAATAIW
-870 HYGEANP
+870 YYGEGDP
-877 ENTFVSFKKV
+877 QNTFYSFKKT
-887 CNTPDLVGH
+887 CQTPEFMMH
-896 ITSDFKFEPF
+896 IEPAPSFKFEEF
-906 SNDKGEQGVSAAFYI
+906 VSQAGKSKGEMGVSAKLRI
-921 PVNEQ
+921 CVNEP
-926 YQKDFSDYMKVNIR
+926 YQEDFSEYCDVNIR
-940 SGGDTISVEAA
+940 SSSIEKKQVTVEPYKAHQNA
-951 LHGKQANLGK
+951 GLGK
-961 LATVLKEI
+961 W
-969 VGEPQYILTKEMS
+969 
-982 KYEKTVEKINGYLE
+982 KTVMAEELGEATYEVTKDMSNYRQVVAKINAYLQQ
-996 LFKKIYESET
+996 FKQVYES
-1006 PDYFIAQLVSSG
+1006 PKSDLIIAKFFSSN
-1018 GYPLANK
+1018 GYPLANV
-1025 ESGETK
+1025 ESGETR

>member
-1 MTNYI
+1 

-103 KYSDRPSMAEKLV
+103 KYGDRPSMAEKLV
-116 YCLQLAQLIPE
+116 YCLQLAKLIPE

-173 VKRAE
+173 VKNAE

-200 PETDKVP
+200 PETDKVL
-207 WPSWAYIMS
+207 WPNWAYIMS

-227 IDRIKALYK
+227 IDRIKALYQ

-243 ELCADPAYKDLVN
+243 ELCADPAYKDLIN

-312 GKMSAIDKWAGDV
+312 GKMGAIDKWAGDV

-339 VHLVEVLNTA
+339 VHLVEVLNAA

-362 SNQDYSTF
+362 SNHDYSTF
-370 YKSRSRGI
+370 YKSRTRGV

-383 EGVAMSDADGNIVK
+383 EGVAMSDAEGNIVK

-407 NRDPDIMAGWEHPQ
+407 NRDPDIMAGWEHP
-421 DKLKES
+421 
-427 YYSSGWSVDD
+427 G
-437 TEDAL
+437 
-442 EMIIEFAERHHTVAK
+442 
-457 LNRTRNKEAIVFID
+457 
-471 GSDFHCT
+471 
-478 IALGDCV
+478 
-485 NLQEN
+485 EN
-490 INYAYHIF
+490 I
-498 ISGKKLTSRK
+498 
-508 DWWGFTIKE
+508 
-517 FEEDFEAFDS
+517 
-527 VYHFAETGLKE
+527 KE
-538 SKDWR
+538 SKDWH
-543 FQFKGTDWG
+543 FQFKGTDWD
-552 VLNEGESTGIQC
+552 VLNEGGVGK
-564 LSYEAYWKD
+564 LSIDNLNYK
-573 KPKYIPELKNRIKNG
+573 
-588 VPLKVSKI
+588 
-596 KTGGERIEVV
+596 GGEYIGAFKSFISEGKPLNWATAGTGEIKGSIT
-606 IEPTDELLNTE
+606 IEPSEELLNTE
-617 DNKEFMEKLE
+617 DNAEFADKLKTAILAKEPK
-627 VEIRKQVI
+627 
-635 DAKYIE
+635 AKWIE
-641 KPRET
+641 KPKSSS
-646 QGIGSQDITLKTDFQ
+646 GIGSQDVTINTDFQ
-661 EAIQA
+661 EAIQG
-666 YLFEKYWLNPLQ
+666 YLFEHYWESPLQ
-678 KDSDYVGT
+678 TDSDYVDT
-686 LFAEDF
+686 LFSEDF
-692 KNRINWEECN
+692 KNRLNWEICTA
-702 SDFERFKADISS
+702 DFDKFKSDIST

-721 ASSKTWLSFFIAI
+721 ASSNSWLSYFIAI
-734 AKTGSKKIQELY
+734 AKTGSAKIQALY
-746 TEGHKLQGA
+746 KEGHKLQGA
-755 PTAFARGLHSG
+755 PKAFARGLHSS
-766 IDTEVNDF
+766 IDAEVNAF
-774 FSRSLFGKPKDRV
+774 FANSLFEKPKDRT

-795 FGDNP
+795 FGPNP
-800 EQTAREYINACLSAK
+800 EHTAKEYIDRCLNAS
-815 TVEEYS
+815 TPEDYS
-821 AVCDKGLAEGKVLG
+821 AVCDEALSNGTVLG
-835 LSLKKGNNE
+835 LSLKKGKNE

-856 NKDVFGENAATAVW
+856 NKEVFGEDAATAVMY
-870 HYGEANP
+870 YGEEDP
-877 ENTFVSFKKV
+877 RNTFTSFRKA
-887 CNTPDLVGH
+887 CNTPELMYH
-896 ITSDFKFEPF
+896 IENFKFVPYMSKE
-906 SNDKGEQGVSAAFYI
+906 DQEGLTAQIYL
-921 PVNEQ
+921 PVNEA
-926 YQKDFSDYMKVNIR
+926 YHEDFSNCIKIGIR
-940 SGGDTISVEAA
+940 TNDREKGAVTVEAYKNGA
-951 LHGKQANLGK
+951 KAGLGK
-961 LATVLKEI
+961 WPTVMQEELGVSMPSKSR
-969 VGEPQYILTKEMS
+969 PDMS
-982 KYEKTVEKINGYLE
+982 NYERCVEKINIYLDW
-996 LFKKIYESET
+996 FKMVYDSGKA
-1006 PDYFIAQLVSSG
+1006 DYLIGKFVSSG

>member
-1 MTNYI
+1 

-103 KYSDRPSMAEKLV
+103 KYGDRPSMAEKLV

-137 STDDKKVEEI
+137 STDDKRVEEI

-173 VKRAE
+173 VKNAE

-200 PETDKVP
+200 PETDKVL
-207 WPSWAYIMS
+207 WPNWAYIMS

-227 IDRIKALYK
+227 IDRIKALYQ

-243 ELCADPAYKDLVN
+243 ELCADPAYKDLIN
-256 NEVFMG
+256 NEIFMS

-312 GKMSAIDKWAGDV
+312 GKMGAIDKWAGDV

-339 VHLVEVLNTA
+339 VHLVEVLNAA

-407 NRDPDIMAGWEHPQ
+407 NRDPDIMAGWEHPGESI
-421 DKLKES
+421 KES
-427 YYSSGWSVDD
+427 ILATKDNYKPSGVDYLD
-437 TEDAL
+437 IAGYKKKKHYTPDIRAMVAEGKPFWVASIKKGDRAAQVTIEDKSIAD
-442 EMIIEFAERHHTVAK
+442 IDDDNEFLDAFE
-457 LNRTRNKEAIVFID
+457 KEILKQYPV
-471 GSDFHCT
+471 
-478 IALGDCV
+478 
-485 NLQEN
+485 
-490 INYAYHIF
+490 
-498 ISGKKLTSRK
+498 GKWIL
-508 DWWGFTIKE
+508 
-517 FEEDFEAFDS
+517 
-527 VYHFAETGLKE
+527 
-538 SKDWR
+538 
-543 FQFKGTDWG
+543 
-552 VLNEGESTGIQC
+552 
-564 LSYEAYWKD
+564 
-573 KPKYIPELKNRIKNG
+573 
-588 VPLKVSKI
+588 
-596 KTGGERIEVV
+596 
-606 IEPTDELLNTE
+606 
-617 DNKEFMEKLE
+617 
-627 VEIRKQVI
+627 
-635 DAKYIE
+635 
-641 KPRET
+641 KPREPNES
-646 QGIGSQDITLKTDFQ
+646 GEKDVKLLTDFQ
-661 EAIQA
+661 EAIQG
-666 YLFEKYWLNPLQ
+666 YLFEHYWLNPLQ
-678 KDSDYVGT
+678 NDSDYINT
-686 LFAEDF
+686 LFSEEF
-692 KNRINWEECN
+692 NSRINWEVCH
-702 SDFERFKADISS
+702 SDFEKFKNDIA
-714 TLTQKGY
+714 TTQITKGGY
-721 ASSKTWLSFFIAI
+721 ATGRAGTWLKYFIALAKQGSSK
-734 AKTGSKKIQELY
+734 IQALY
-746 TEGHKLQGA
+746 KEGHKLQGA
-755 PTAFARGLHSG
+755 PKAFARGLHCG
-766 IDTEVNDF
+766 IEKEVNDF
-774 FSRSLFGKPKDRV
+774 FSKAIFGKPKDRT

-795 FGDNP
+795 FGPNP
-800 EQTAREYINACLSAK
+800 EQIAKEYIDKCLSSE
-815 TVEEYS
+815 TPEQYS
-821 AVCDKGLAEGKVLG
+821 EVCDVSLSNGTVLG
-835 LSLKKGNNE
+835 LSLKKGGDI
-844 VHAELLATTTSI
+844 VHADLLATTTSI
-856 NKDVFGENAATAVW
+856 NKDVFGEDAATAIW
-870 HYGEANP
+870 YYGEDNP
-877 ENTFVSFKKV
+877 ENTFYSFKKV
-887 CNTPDLVGH
+887 CETPELMDH

-906 SNDKGEQGVSAAFYI
+906 SYTDKDGEHQGVTASIFI
-921 PVNEQ
+921 PVNPQ
-926 YQKDFSDYMKVNIR
+926 HSDAFGKEVKLSLR
-940 SGGDTISVEAA
+940 SGGESLSVEAQVVGA
-951 LHGKQANLGK
+951 KAQLGK
-961 LATVLKEI
+961 WATVIQEEMGKP
-969 VGEPQYILTKEMS
+969 VYDTKGMD
-982 KYEKTVEKINGYLE
+982 KYDKTVAQINAYLE
-996 LFKKIYESET
+996 LFKKVYES
-1006 PDYFIAQLVSSG
+1006 PKSDLLIAKFASSA

-1025 ESGETK
+1025 ETGETR

>member
-1 MTNYI
+1 

-103 KYSDRPSMAEKLV
+103 KYGDRPSMAEKLV
-116 YCLQLAQLIPE
+116 YCLQLAKLIPE

-173 VKRAE
+173 VKNAE

-190 GNGGKTQSFR
+190 GHGGKTQSFR
-200 PETDKVP
+200 PETDKVL
-207 WPSWAYIMS
+207 WPNWAYIMS

-227 IDRIKALYK
+227 IDRIKALYQ

-243 ELCADPAYKDLVN
+243 ELCADPAYKDLIN
-256 NEVFMG
+256 NEIFMG

-312 GKMSAIDKWAGDV
+312 GKMGAIDKWAGDV

-339 VHLVEVLNTA
+339 VHLVEVLNAA

-362 SNQDYSTF
+362 SNHDYSTF
-370 YKSRSRGI
+370 YKSRTRGV

-383 EGVAMSDADGNIVK
+383 EGVAMSDAEGNIVK

-407 NRDPDIMAGWEHPQ
+407 NRDPDIMAGWEHPG
-421 DKLKES
+421 E
-427 YYSSGWSVDD
+427 
-437 TEDAL
+437 
-442 EMIIEFAERHHTVAK
+442 
-457 LNRTRNKEAIVFID
+457 
-471 GSDFHCT
+471 
-478 IALGDCV
+478 
-485 NLQEN
+485 NL
-490 INYAYHIF
+490 
-498 ISGKKLTSRK
+498 T
-508 DWWGFTIKE
+508 
-517 FEEDFEAFDS
+517 
-527 VYHFAETGLKE
+527 E
-538 SKDWR
+538 SKEWR
-543 FQFKGTDWG
+543 FQFKGTDWD
-552 VLNEGESTGIQC
+552 VLNEGGVGK
-564 LSYEAYWKD
+564 LSIDNLNYK
-573 KPKYIPELKNRIKNG
+573 
-588 VPLKVSKI
+588 
-596 KTGGERIEVV
+596 GGEYIGAFKSFISEGKPLNWATAGTGEIKGSIT
-606 IEPTDELLNTE
+606 IEPSEELLNTE
-617 DNKEFMEKLE
+617 DNAEFADKLKTAILAKEPK
-627 VEIRKQVI
+627 
-635 DAKYIE
+635 AKWIE
-641 KPRET
+641 KPKSSS
-646 QGIGSQDITLKTDFQ
+646 GIGSQDVTINTDFQ
-661 EAIQA
+661 EAIQG
-666 YLFEKYWLNPLQ
+666 YLFEHYWDSPLQ
-678 KDSDYVGT
+678 TDSDYVDT
-686 LFAEDF
+686 LFSEDF
-692 KNRINWEECN
+692 KNRINWEICTA
-702 SDFERFKADISS
+702 DFDKFKSDIST

-721 ASSKTWLSFFIAI
+721 ASSNSWLSYFIAI
-734 AKTGSKKIQELY
+734 AKTGSAKIQALY
-746 TEGHKLQGA
+746 KEGHKLQGT
-755 PTAFARGLHSG
+755 PKAFARGLHSS
-766 IDTEVNDF
+766 IDAEVNAF
-774 FSRSLFGKPKDRV
+774 FANSLFEKPKDRT

-795 FGDNP
+795 FGPNP
-800 EQTAREYINACLSAK
+800 EHTAKEYIDRCLKAA
-815 TVEEYS
+815 TPEDYS
-821 AVCDKGLAEGKVLG
+821 AICDEALSNGTVLG
-835 LSLKKGNNE
+835 LSLKKGKNE

-856 NKDVFGENAATAVW
+856 NKEVFGEDAATAVMY
-870 HYGEANP
+870 YGEEDP
-877 ENTFVSFKKV
+877 RNTFTSFRKT
-887 CNTPDLVGH
+887 CNTPELMYH
-896 ITSDFKFEPF
+896 IENFKFVPYMSKE
-906 SNDKGEQGVSAAFYI
+906 DQEGLTAQIYL
-921 PVNEQ
+921 PVNEA
-926 YQKDFSDYMKVNIR
+926 YHDEFSNCIKIGIR
-940 SGGDTISVEAA
+940 TNDREKGAVTVEAYKNGA
-951 LHGKQANLGK
+951 KAGLGK
-961 LATVLKEI
+961 WPTVMQEELGVSMPSKSR
-969 VGEPQYILTKEMS
+969 PDMS
-982 KYEKTVEKINGYLE
+982 NYERCVEKINIYLDW
-996 LFKKIYESET
+996 FKMVYDSGKA
-1006 PDYFIAQLVSSG
+1006 DYLIGKFVSSG

>member
-1 MTNYI
+1 MMTKYI

-103 KYSDRPSMAEKLV
+103 KYGDRPSMAEKLV

-137 STDDKKVEEI
+137 STDDKKVEVI

-207 WPSWAYIMS
+207 WPDWAYIMS

-227 IDRIKALYK
+227 IDRIKALYQ

-312 GKMSAIDKWAGDV
+312 GKMGAIDKWAGDV

-339 VHLVEVLNTA
+339 VHLVEVLNAA

-357 EGFKT
+357 EGFKA

-427 YYSSGWSVDD
+427 YYSSSWSVDD

-442 EMIIEFAERHHTVAK
+442 EMIREFAEKHHTVAK
-457 LNRTRNKEAIVFID
+457 LNRTRNKEAIVNID
-471 GSDFHCT
+471 GSDFYCT

-490 INYAYHIF
+490 INYDYHIF
-498 ISGKKLTSRK
+498 ISGKKLSSRK

-538 SKDWR
+538 SKDWH
-543 FQFKGTDWG
+543 FQFNGTDRD
-552 VLNEGESTGIQC
+552 VLNEGGVGKLSIDNLNYKNGEYIEGFKNFISEGKPLRWATSGTGDIKGEI
-564 LSYEAYWKD
+564 LIEKTNDLFEGDNEEFANKLKAAILAKEPKAKWVE
-573 KPKYIPELKNRIKNG
+573 KPK
-588 VPLKVSKI
+588 SSS
-596 KTGGERIEVV
+596 
-606 IEPTDELLNTE
+606 
-617 DNKEFMEKLE
+617 
-627 VEIRKQVI
+627 
-635 DAKYIE
+635 
-641 KPRET
+641 
-646 QGIGSQDITLKTDFQ
+646 GIGSQDITINTDFQ
-661 EAIQA
+661 EAIQG
-666 YLFEKYWLNPLQ
+666 YLFEHYWDNPLQ
-678 KDSDYVGT
+678 KDSDYVNT
-686 LFAEDF
+686 LFSEEF
-692 KNRINWEECN
+692 KERIDWEVCTA
-702 SDFERFKADISS
+702 DFEKFKSDIST
-714 TLTQKGY
+714 TLTNKGY
-721 ASSKTWLSFFIAI
+721 ASSQSWLSFFIAI
-734 AKTGSKKIQELY
+734 AKTGSSKIQALY
-746 TEGHKLQGA
+746 KEGHKLQGA
-755 PTAFARGLHSG
+755 PKAFARGLHCG
-766 IDTEVNDF
+766 IDAEVNDF
-774 FSRSLFGKPKDRV
+774 FSKALFGKPKDRV

-795 FGDNP
+795 FGPNP
-800 EQTAREYINACLSAK
+800 EQTAKEYIDACLSAANE
-815 TVEEYS
+815 EEYS
-821 AVCDKGLAEGKVLG
+821 GICDVALSNGTVLG
-835 LSLKKGNNE
+835 LSLKKGVNE

-856 NKDVFGENAATAVW
+856 NKDVFGDDAATAIMY
-870 HYGEANP
+870 YGEEDP
-877 ENTFVSFKKV
+877 QNTFASFKKT
-887 CNTPDLVGH
+887 CNTPELMSH
-896 ITSDFKFEPF
+896 IENFKFVPYLSKE
-906 SNDKGEQGVSAAFYI
+906 DQEGLTAQIYL
-921 PVNEQ
+921 PVNEP
-926 YQKDFSDYMKVNIR
+926 YHKEFSDCIKIGIR
-940 SGGDTISVEAA
+940 TNDREKAAVTVEAYKKGA
-951 LHGKQANLGK
+951 KSGLGK
-961 LATVLKEI
+961 WPTVMQEELGVSLPPKSR
-969 VGEPQYILTKEMS
+969 PDMS
-982 KYEKTVEKINGYLE
+982 NYERCVEKINTYLSW
-996 LFKKIYESET
+996 FKMIYENPKS
-1006 PDYFIAQLVSSG
+1006 DYIIGKIASSG

-1025 ESGETK
+1025 ETGETK

>member
-103 KYSDRPSMAEKLV
+103 KYGDRPSMAEKLV
-116 YCLQLAQLIPE
+116 YCLQLAKLIPE

-137 STDDKKVEEI
+137 SPDDKKVEEI

-173 VKRAE
+173 VKNAE

-200 PETDKVP
+200 PEIDKVL
-207 WPSWAYIMS
+207 WPNWAYIMS

-227 IDRIKALYK
+227 IDRIKALYQ

-243 ELCADPAYKDLVN
+243 ELCADPAYKDLIN
-256 NEVFMG
+256 NEIFMG

-312 GKMSAIDKWAGDV
+312 GKMGAIDKWAGDV

-339 VHLVEVLNTA
+339 IHLVEVLNAA

-362 SNQDYSTF
+362 SNHDYSTF
-370 YKSRSRGI
+370 YKSRTRGV

-383 EGVAMSDADGNIVK
+383 EGVAMSDAEGNIVK

-407 NRDPDIMAGWEHPQ
+407 NRDPDIMAGWEHPG
-421 DKLKES
+421 E
-427 YYSSGWSVDD
+427 
-437 TEDAL
+437 
-442 EMIIEFAERHHTVAK
+442 
-457 LNRTRNKEAIVFID
+457 
-471 GSDFHCT
+471 
-478 IALGDCV
+478 
-485 NLQEN
+485 NL
-490 INYAYHIF
+490 
-498 ISGKKLTSRK
+498 T
-508 DWWGFTIKE
+508 
-517 FEEDFEAFDS
+517 
-527 VYHFAETGLKE
+527 E
-538 SKDWR
+538 SKDWH
-543 FQFKGTDWG
+543 FQFKGTDWD
-552 VLNEGESTGIQC
+552 VLNEGGVGK
-564 LSYEAYWKD
+564 LSIDNLNYK
-573 KPKYIPELKNRIKNG
+573 
-588 VPLKVSKI
+588 
-596 KTGGERIEVV
+596 GGEYIGAFKSFISEGKPLNWATSGTGEIKGSIT
-606 IEPTDELLNTE
+606 IEPSEELLNTE
-617 DNKEFMEKLE
+617 DNAEFADKLKAAILAKEPK
-627 VEIRKQVI
+627 
-635 DAKYIE
+635 AKWIE
-641 KPRET
+641 KPKSSS
-646 QGIGSQDITLKTDFQ
+646 GIGSQDVTINTDFQ
-661 EAIQA
+661 EAIQG
-666 YLFEKYWLNPLQ
+666 YLFEHYWESPLQ
-678 KDSDYVGT
+678 TDSDYVDT
-686 LFAEDF
+686 LFSEDF
-692 KNRINWEECN
+692 KNRINWEICTA
-702 SDFERFKADISS
+702 DFDKFKSDIST

-721 ASSKTWLSFFIAI
+721 ASSNSWLSYFIAI
-734 AKTGSKKIQELY
+734 AKTGSAKIQALY
-746 TEGHKLQGA
+746 KEGHKLQGT
-755 PTAFARGLHSG
+755 PKAFARGLHSS
-766 IDTEVNDF
+766 IDAEVNAF
-774 FSRSLFGKPKDRV
+774 FANSLFEKPKDRT

-795 FGDNP
+795 FGPNP
-800 EQTAREYINACLSAK
+800 EHTAKEYIDRCLKAA
-815 TVEEYS
+815 TPEDYS
-821 AVCDKGLAEGKVLG
+821 AICDEALSNGTVLG
-835 LSLKKGNNE
+835 LSLKKGKNE

-856 NKDVFGENAATAVW
+856 NKEVFGEDAATAVMY
-870 HYGEANP
+870 YGEEDP
-877 ENTFVSFKKV
+877 RNTFTSFRKT
-887 CNTPDLVGH
+887 CNTPELMYH
-896 ITSDFKFEPF
+896 IENFKFVPYMSKE
-906 SNDKGEQGVSAAFYI
+906 DQEGLTAQIYL
-921 PVNEQ
+921 PVNEA
-926 YQKDFSDYMKVNIR
+926 YHDEFSNCIKIGIR
-940 SGGDTISVEAA
+940 TNDREKGAVTVEAYKNGA
-951 LHGKQANLGK
+951 KAGLGK
-961 LATVLKEI
+961 WPTVMQEELGVSMPSKSR
-969 VGEPQYILTKEMS
+969 PDMS
-982 KYEKTVEKINGYLE
+982 NYERCVEKINIYLDW
-996 LFKKIYESET
+996 FKMVYDSGKA
-1006 PDYFIAQLVSSG
+1006 DYLIGKFVSSG

>member
-1 MTNYI
+1 

-103 KYSDRPSMAEKLV
+103 KYGDRPSMAEKLV
-116 YCLQLAQLIPE
+116 YCLQLAKLIPE

-173 VKRAE
+173 VKNAE

-200 PETDKVP
+200 PETDKVL
-207 WPSWAYIMS
+207 WPNWAYIMS

-227 IDRIKALYK
+227 IDRIKALYQ

-243 ELCADPAYKDLVN
+243 ELCADPAYKDLIN
-256 NEVFMG
+256 NEIFMG

-312 GKMSAIDKWAGDV
+312 GKMGAIDKWAGDV

-339 VHLVEVLNTA
+339 VHLVEVLNAA

-362 SNQDYSTF
+362 SNHDYSTF
-370 YKSRSRGI
+370 YKSRTRGV

-383 EGVAMSDADGNIVK
+383 EGVAMSDAEGNIVK

-407 NRDPDIMAGWEHPQ
+407 NRDPDIMAGWEHPGEN
-421 DKLKES
+421 L
-427 YYSSGWSVDD
+427 
-437 TEDAL
+437 TE
-442 EMIIEFAERHHTVAK
+442 
-457 LNRTRNKEAIVFID
+457 
-471 GSDFHCT
+471 
-478 IALGDCV
+478 
-485 NLQEN
+485 
-490 INYAYHIF
+490 
-498 ISGKKLTSRK
+498 GKK
-508 DWWGFTIKE
+508 
-517 FEEDFEAFDS
+517 
-527 VYHFAETGLKE
+527 
-538 SKDWR
+538 WR
-543 FQFKGTDWG
+543 FQFKGANVDY
-552 VLNEGESTGIQC
+552 VLNEGGVGK
-564 LSYEAYWKD
+564 LSIDNLNYK
-573 KPKYIPELKNRIKNG
+573 
-588 VPLKVSKI
+588 
-596 KTGGERIEVV
+596 GGEYIGAFKTFISEGKPLNWATAGTGEIKGSIT
-606 IEPTDELLNTE
+606 IEPSEELLNTE
-617 DNKEFMEKLE
+617 DNAEFADKLKAAILAKEPK
-627 VEIRKQVI
+627 
-635 DAKYIE
+635 AKWIE
-641 KPRET
+641 KPKSSS
-646 QGIGSQDITLKTDFQ
+646 GIGSQDVTINTDFQ
-661 EAIQA
+661 EAIQG
-666 YLFEKYWLNPLQ
+666 YLFEHYWDSPLQ
-678 KDSDYVGT
+678 TDSDYVDT
-686 LFAEDF
+686 LFSEDF
-692 KNRINWEECN
+692 KNRINWEICTA
-702 SDFERFKADISS
+702 DFDKFKSDIST

-721 ASSKTWLSFFIAI
+721 ASSNSWLSYFIAI
-734 AKTGSKKIQELY
+734 AKTGSAKIQALY
-746 TEGHKLQGA
+746 KEGHKLQGA
-755 PTAFARGLHSG
+755 PKAFARGLHSS
-766 IDTEVNDF
+766 IDAEVNAF
-774 FSRSLFGKPKDRV
+774 FANSLFEKPKDRT

-795 FGDNP
+795 FGPNP
-800 EQTAREYINACLSAK
+800 EHTAKEYIDRCLNAA
-815 TVEEYS
+815 TPEDYS
-821 AVCDKGLAEGKVLG
+821 AICDEALSNGTVLG
-835 LSLKKGNNE
+835 LSLKKGKNE

-856 NKDVFGENAATAVW
+856 NKEVFGEDAATAVMY
-870 HYGEANP
+870 YGEEDP
-877 ENTFVSFKKV
+877 RNTFTSFRKT
-887 CNTPDLVGH
+887 CNTPELMYH
-896 ITSDFKFEPF
+896 IENFKFVPYMSKE
-906 SNDKGEQGVSAAFYI
+906 DQEGLTAQIYL
-921 PVNEQ
+921 PVNEA
-926 YQKDFSDYMKVNIR
+926 YHDEFSNCIKIGIR
-940 SGGDTISVEAA
+940 TNDREKGAVTVEAYKNGA
-951 LHGKQANLGK
+951 KAGLGK
-961 LATVLKEI
+961 WPTVMQEELGVSMPSKSR
-969 VGEPQYILTKEMS
+969 PDMS
-982 KYEKTVEKINGYLE
+982 NYERCVEKINIYLDW
-996 LFKKIYESET
+996 FKMVYDSGKA
-1006 PDYFIAQLVSSG
+1006 DYLIGKFVSSG

>member
-1 MTNYI
+1 

-103 KYSDRPSMAEKLV
+103 KYGDRPSMAEKLV
-116 YCLQLAQLIPE
+116 YCLQLAKLIPE

-173 VKRAE
+173 VKNAE

-200 PETDKVP
+200 PETDKVL
-207 WPSWAYIMS
+207 WPNWAYIMS

-227 IDRIKALYK
+227 IDRIKALYQ

-243 ELCADPAYKDLVN
+243 ELCADPAYKDLIN
-256 NEVFMG
+256 NEIFMG

-312 GKMSAIDKWAGDV
+312 GKMGAIDKWAGDV

-339 VHLVEVLNTA
+339 VHLVEVLNAA

-362 SNQDYSTF
+362 SNHDYSTF
-370 YKSRSRGI
+370 YKSRSRGV

-383 EGVAMSDADGNIVK
+383 EGVAMSDAEGNIVK

-407 NRDPDIMAGWEHPQ
+407 NRDPDIMAGWEHPG
-421 DKLKES
+421 E
-427 YYSSGWSVDD
+427 
-437 TEDAL
+437 
-442 EMIIEFAERHHTVAK
+442 
-457 LNRTRNKEAIVFID
+457 
-471 GSDFHCT
+471 
-478 IALGDCV
+478 
-485 NLQEN
+485 NL
-490 INYAYHIF
+490 
-498 ISGKKLTSRK
+498 T
-508 DWWGFTIKE
+508 
-517 FEEDFEAFDS
+517 
-527 VYHFAETGLKE
+527 E
-538 SKDWR
+538 SKNWR
-543 FQFKGTDWG
+543 FQFKGTDWD
-552 VLNEGESTGIQC
+552 VLNEGGVGK
-564 LSYEAYWKD
+564 LSIDNLNYK
-573 KPKYIPELKNRIKNG
+573 
-588 VPLKVSKI
+588 
-596 KTGGERIEVV
+596 GGEYIGAFKSFISEGKPLNWATAGTDEIKGSIT
-606 IEPTDELLNTE
+606 IEPSEELLNTE
-617 DNKEFMEKLE
+617 DNAEFADKLKAAILAKEPK
-627 VEIRKQVI
+627 
-635 DAKYIE
+635 AKWIE
-641 KPRET
+641 KPKSSS
-646 QGIGSQDITLKTDFQ
+646 GIGSQDVTINTDFQ
-661 EAIQA
+661 EAIQG
-666 YLFEKYWLNPLQ
+666 YLFEHYWDSPLQ
-678 KDSDYVGT
+678 TDSDYVDT
-686 LFAEDF
+686 LFSEDF
-692 KNRINWEECN
+692 KNRINWEICAA
-702 SDFERFKADISS
+702 DFKKFKADIST

-721 ASSKTWLSFFIAI
+721 ASSNSWLSYFIAI
-734 AKTGSKKIQELY
+734 AKTGSAKIQALY
-746 TEGHKLQGA
+746 KEGHKLQGT
-755 PTAFARGLHSG
+755 PKAFARGLHSS
-766 IDTEVNDF
+766 IDAEVNAF
-774 FSRSLFGKPKDRV
+774 FANSLFEKPKDRT

-795 FGDNP
+795 FGPNP
-800 EQTAREYINACLSAK
+800 EHTAKEYIDRCLNAS
-815 TVEEYS
+815 TPEDYS
-821 AVCDKGLAEGKVLG
+821 AICDEALSNGTVLG
-835 LSLKKGNNE
+835 LSLKKGKNE

-856 NKDVFGENAATAVW
+856 NKEVFGEDAATAVMY
-870 HYGEANP
+870 YGEEDP
-877 ENTFVSFKKV
+877 HNTFTSFRKT
-887 CNTPDLVGH
+887 CNTPELMYH
-896 ITSDFKFEPF
+896 IENFKFVPYMSKE
-906 SNDKGEQGVSAAFYI
+906 DQEGLTAQIYL
-921 PVNEQ
+921 PVNEA
-926 YQKDFSDYMKVNIR
+926 YHDEFSNCIKIGIR
-940 SGGDTISVEAA
+940 TNDREKGAVTVEAYKNGA
-951 LHGKQANLGK
+951 KAGLGK
-961 LATVLKEI
+961 WPTVMQEELGVSMPSKSR
-969 VGEPQYILTKEMS
+969 PDMS
-982 KYEKTVEKINGYLE
+982 NYERCVEKINIYLDW
-996 LFKKIYESET
+996 FKMVYDSGKA
-1006 PDYFIAQLVSSG
+1006 DYLIGKFVSSG

>member
-1 MTNYI
+1 

-103 KYSDRPSMAEKLV
+103 KYGDRPSMAEKLV
-116 YCLQLAQLIPE
+116 YCLQLAKLIPE

-173 VKRAE
+173 VKNAE

-190 GNGGKTQSFR
+190 GHGGKTQSFR
-200 PETDKVP
+200 PEIDKVL
-207 WPSWAYIMS
+207 WPNWAYIMS

-227 IDRIKALYK
+227 IDRIKALYQ

-243 ELCADPAYKDLVN
+243 ELCADPAYKDLIN
-256 NEVFMG
+256 NEIFMG

-312 GKMSAIDKWAGDV
+312 GKMGAIDKWAGDV

-339 VHLVEVLNTA
+339 VHLVEVLNAA
-349 AEIKMMMW
+349 AEIKMTMW

-362 SNQDYSTF
+362 SNHDYSTF
-370 YKSRSRGI
+370 YKSRTRGV

-383 EGVAMSDADGNIVK
+383 EGVAMSDAEGNIVK

-407 NRDPDIMAGWEHPQ
+407 NRDPDIMAGWEHP
-421 DKLKES
+421 
-427 YYSSGWSVDD
+427 G
-437 TEDAL
+437 
-442 EMIIEFAERHHTVAK
+442 
-457 LNRTRNKEAIVFID
+457 
-471 GSDFHCT
+471 
-478 IALGDCV
+478 
-485 NLQEN
+485 EN
-490 INYAYHIF
+490 I
-498 ISGKKLTSRK
+498 
-508 DWWGFTIKE
+508 
-517 FEEDFEAFDS
+517 
-527 VYHFAETGLKE
+527 KE

-543 FQFKGTDWG
+543 FQFKGIDWD
-552 VLNEGESTGIQC
+552 VLNEGGVGK
-564 LSYEAYWKD
+564 LSIDNLNYK
-573 KPKYIPELKNRIKNG
+573 
-588 VPLKVSKI
+588 
-596 KTGGERIEVV
+596 GGEYIGAFKSFISEGKPLNWATSGTGEIKGSIT
-606 IEPTDELLNTE
+606 IEPSEELLNTE
-617 DNKEFMEKLE
+617 DNAEFADKLKAAILAKEPK
-627 VEIRKQVI
+627 
-635 DAKYIE
+635 AKWIE
-641 KPRET
+641 KPKSSS
-646 QGIGSQDITLKTDFQ
+646 GIGSQDVTINTDFQ
-661 EAIQA
+661 EAIQG
-666 YLFEKYWLNPLQ
+666 YLFEHYWESPLQ
-678 KDSDYVGT
+678 TDSDYVDT
-686 LFAEDF
+686 LFSEDF
-692 KNRINWEECN
+692 KNRINWEICTA
-702 SDFERFKADISS
+702 DFDKFKSDIST

-721 ASSKTWLSFFIAI
+721 ASSNSWLSYFIAI
-734 AKTGSKKIQELY
+734 AKTGSAKIQALY
-746 TEGHKLQGA
+746 KEGHKLQGA
-755 PTAFARGLHSG
+755 PKAFARGLHSS
-766 IDTEVNDF
+766 IDAEVNAF
-774 FSRSLFGKPKDRV
+774 FANSLFEKPKDRT

-795 FGDNP
+795 FGPNP
-800 EQTAREYINACLSAK
+800 EQTAKEYIDRCLKAS
-815 TVEEYS
+815 TPEDYS
-821 AVCDKGLAEGKVLG
+821 AICDEALSNGTVLG
-835 LSLKKGNNE
+835 LSLKKGKNE

-856 NKDVFGENAATAVW
+856 NKEVFGEDAATAVMY
-870 HYGEANP
+870 YGEEDP
-877 ENTFVSFKKV
+877 RNTFTSFRKT
-887 CNTPDLVGH
+887 CNTPELMYH
-896 ITSDFKFEPF
+896 IENFKFVPYMSKE
-906 SNDKGEQGVSAAFYI
+906 DQEGLTAQIYL
-921 PVNEQ
+921 PVNEA
-926 YQKDFSDYMKVNIR
+926 YHDEFSNCIKIGIR
-940 SGGDTISVEAA
+940 TNDREKGAVTVEAYKNGA
-951 LHGKQANLGK
+951 KAGLGK
-961 LATVLKEI
+961 WPTVMQEELGVSMPSKSR
-969 VGEPQYILTKEMS
+969 PDMS
-982 KYEKTVEKINGYLE
+982 NYERCVEKINIYLDW
-996 LFKKIYESET
+996 FKMVYDSGKA
-1006 PDYFIAQLVSSG
+1006 DYLIGKFVSSG

>member
-1 MTNYI
+1 

-103 KYSDRPSMAEKLV
+103 KYGDRPSMAEKLV
-116 YCLQLAQLIPE
+116 YCLQLAKLIPE

-173 VKRAE
+173 VKNAE

-190 GNGGKTQSFR
+190 GHGGKTQSFR
-200 PETDKVP
+200 PETDKVL
-207 WPSWAYIMS
+207 WPNWAYIMS

-227 IDRIKALYK
+227 IDRIKALYQ

-312 GKMSAIDKWAGDV
+312 GKMGAIDKWAGDV

-339 VHLVEVLNTA
+339 VHLVEVLNAA

-427 YYSSGWSVDD
+427 YYSSSWDVDD

-442 EMIIEFAERHHTVAK
+442 EMIREFAEKHHTVVK
-457 LNRTRNKEAIVFID
+457 LNRTRNKEAIVNID
-471 GSDFHCT
+471 GSDFYCT

-490 INYAYHIF
+490 INYDYHIF
-498 ISGKKLTSRK
+498 ISGKKLSSRK
-508 DWWGFTIKE
+508 DWWGFTIEE
-517 FEEDFEAFDS
+517 FKEDFEAFDS

-538 SKDWR
+538 NKDWR
-543 FQFKGTDWG
+543 FQFKGIDWD
-552 VLNEGESTGIQC
+552 VLNEGGVGK
-564 LSYEAYWKD
+564 LSIDNLNYK
-573 KPKYIPELKNRIKNG
+573 
-588 VPLKVSKI
+588 
-596 KTGGERIEVV
+596 GGEYIGAFKSFISEGKPLNWATAGTGEIKGSIT
-606 IEPTDELLNTE
+606 IEPSEELLNTE
-617 DNKEFMEKLE
+617 DNAEFADKLKAAILAKEPK
-627 VEIRKQVI
+627 
-635 DAKYIE
+635 AKWIE
-641 KPRET
+641 KPKSSS
-646 QGIGSQDITLKTDFQ
+646 GIGSQDVTINTDFQ
-661 EAIQA
+661 EAIQG
-666 YLFEKYWLNPLQ
+666 YLFEHYWDSPLQ
-678 KDSDYVGT
+678 TDSDYVDT
-686 LFAEDF
+686 LFSEDF
-692 KNRINWEECN
+692 KNRINWEICTA
-702 SDFERFKADISS
+702 DFDKFKSDIST

-721 ASSKTWLSFFIAI
+721 ASSNSWLSYFIAI
-734 AKTGSKKIQELY
+734 AKTGSAKIQALY
-746 TEGHKLQGA
+746 KEGHKLQGT
-755 PTAFARGLHSG
+755 PKAFARGLHSS
-766 IDTEVNDF
+766 IDAEVNAF
-774 FSRSLFGKPKDRV
+774 FANSLFEKPKDRT

-795 FGDNP
+795 FGPNP
-800 EQTAREYINACLSAK
+800 EQTAKEYIDRCLKAS
-815 TVEEYS
+815 TPEDYS
-821 AVCDKGLAEGKVLG
+821 AICDEALSNGTVLG
-835 LSLKKGNNE
+835 LSLKKGKNE

-856 NKDVFGENAATAVW
+856 NKEVFGEDAATAVMY
-870 HYGEANP
+870 YGEEDP
-877 ENTFVSFKKV
+877 RNTFTSFRKT
-887 CNTPDLVGH
+887 CNTPELMYH
-896 ITSDFKFEPF
+896 IENFKFVPYMSKE
-906 SNDKGEQGVSAAFYI
+906 DQEGLTAQIYL
-921 PVNEQ
+921 PVNEA
-926 YQKDFSDYMKVNIR
+926 YHDEFSNCIKIGIR
-940 SGGDTISVEAA
+940 TNDREKGAVTVEAYKNGA
-951 LHGKQANLGK
+951 KAGLGK
-961 LATVLKEI
+961 WPTVMQEELGVSMPSKSR
-969 VGEPQYILTKEMS
+969 PDMS
-982 KYEKTVEKINGYLE
+982 NYERCVEKINIYLDW
-996 LFKKIYESET
+996 FKMVYDSGKA
-1006 PDYFIAQLVSSG
+1006 DYLIGKFVSSG